1 MFGPLSKGD
10 IVRIRTIDEVPG
22 PITDAPNEPGMIG
35 TVVSEGALMSG
46 VHMLAPGE
54 RIPEAQWHYEIQVSF
69 KLMRPR
75 RQSVAIEWLEK
86 VLDVNEAPEY

>member
-1 MFGPLSKGD
+1 
-10 IVRIRTIDEVPG
+10 
-22 PITDAPNEPGMIG
+22 
-35 TVVSEGALMSG
+35 MSG